1 MPARSPE
8 ELGRLFVAAM
18 NSGNLEAI
26 MALYE
31 PGASMASAPGR
42 VVTGAAAIRRVVAEH
57 LAGKPKITATP
68 KLLAQAGD
76 IALVATAWHMTGTGG
91 DGKPL
96 NINGQAAEVCRRQQ
110 DGTWRYVIDNAY
122 GLQ

>member
-8 ELGRLFVAAM
+8 ELDRLFATAM
-18 NSGNLEAI
+18 NAGNLEAI

-31 PGASMASAPGR
+31 PGASLGSAPGR
-42 VVTGAAAIRRVVAEH
+42 VVTGTAAIRRVVAEH
-57 LAGKPKITATP
+57 VAGKPKITVTP

-76 IALVATAWHMTGTGG
+76 IALVATSWSVAGTGG
-91 DGKPL
+91 DGKPF
-96 NINGQAAEVCRRQQ
+96 NINGQAAEVCRRQK
-110 DGTWRYVIDNAY
+110 DGTWLYVIDYPY

>member
-8 ELGRLFVAAM
+8 ELGRLFAAAM
-18 NSGNLEAI
+18 NSNNLEAI

-31 PGASMASAPGR
+31 SGASMASAPGR
-42 VVTGAAAIRRVVAEH
+42 VVTGAAAIRRVVSEH
-57 LAGKPKITATP
+57 LASKPKITVTP

-76 IALVATAWHMTGTGG
+76 IALVATAWSIIGTGG

-96 NINGQAAEVCRRQQ
+96 NVSGQAAEVCRRQP
-110 DGTWRYVIDNAY
+110 DGTWRYLIDNAY